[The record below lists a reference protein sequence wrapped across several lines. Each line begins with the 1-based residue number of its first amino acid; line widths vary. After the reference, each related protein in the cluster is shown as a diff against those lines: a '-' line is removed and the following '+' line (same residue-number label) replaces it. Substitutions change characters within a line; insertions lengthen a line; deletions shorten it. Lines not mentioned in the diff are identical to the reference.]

1 MFPLK
6 QKKKRKKNRK
16 KIGIGEKEMSKF
28 YVQTT
33 TTMMIPRRS
42 AMAAATLHHLLLLL
56 LCAPRPSHCS
66 ATTDYD
72 DDDDASSSWQKFGTN
87 VNYRITAMLDVNGG
101 APRIPPFDSGS
112 RSTPLPP
119 SSSSSAG
126 YSVPIDVLTVIDPAT
141 NVARQRV
148 SYFSGTQVEYNTD
161 GKGYRSVPSPYDYHY
176 HHVDGDGDGDEDVD
190 MDALIEGGHKKKSGS
205 RRLCYNVGD
214 DGGKHPY
221 LNFFPTVEQMKHYEL
236 GRLVT
241 DTVRDVM
248 THEIMTC

>member
-1 MFPLK
+1 
-6 QKKKRKKNRK
+6 
-16 KIGIGEKEMSKF
+16 
-28 YVQTT
+28 
-33 TTMMIPRRS
+33 
-42 AMAAATLHHLLLLL
+42 MAAATLHHLLLLLL

-66 ATTDYD
+66 ATTDY

-112 RSTPLPP
+112 RSSSTPLKPS

-126 YSVPIDVLTVIDPAT
+126 YSVPIDVLTLVDPAT

-161 GKGYRSVPSPYDYHY
+161 GKGYRSVPSPYDYDYHY
-176 HHVDGDGDGDEDVD
+176 HHVDGDGDGDGDGYEDVD
-190 MDALIEGGHKKKSGS
+190 VDVDVDALIEGGHEKKSGS

-214 DGGKHPY
+214 DDGGDGGGGKHPY

-241 DTVRDVM
+241 DMVRDIM

>member
-16 KIGIGEKEMSKF
+16 KIGIGEKEMSKY

-126 YSVPIDVLTVIDPAT
+126 YSVPIDVLTLVDSAT
-141 NVARQRV
+141 GAARQRV
-148 SYFSGTQVEYNTD
+148 SYYSGAQVEYNTD
-161 GKGYRSVPSPYDYHY
+161 GAGYRSVPSPYGYESSSIGGRQEKSGRRVCYRVGDDDDD
-176 HHVDGDGDGDEDVD
+176 DGDG
-190 MDALIEGGHKKKSGS
+190 
-205 RRLCYNVGD
+205 
-214 DGGKHPY
+214 GGKHPY
-221 LNFFPTVEQMKHYEL
+221 LNFFPTVEQMKHYKL
-236 GRLVT
+236 GRLIT
-241 DTVRDVM
+241 DQVR
-248 THEIMTC
+248 EFQ